1 MNGVSMNALAERGT
15 CRTLPL
21 VELFHDMQGHHRMST
36 KRNIVIDESM
46 WSAIH
51 KAIGR
56 ETSVTGERLTASGYI
71 RRAVERDLQKNGVP
85 VEKK

>member
-1 MNGVSMNALAERGT
+1 
-15 CRTLPL
+15 
-21 VELFHDMQGHHRMST
+21 MST

-71 RRAVERDLQKNGVP
+71 RRAVERDLQKAGVP
-85 VEKK
+85 IARK